1 MKGDTKNNGVKR
13 SVLRFDLSVIQIH
26 FIEKKFKTKNFNYF
40 E

>member
-1 MKGDTKNNGVKR
+1 MKRNTKSSGVKI
-13 SVLRFDLSVIQIH
+13 SVLRFDLSAIRIH